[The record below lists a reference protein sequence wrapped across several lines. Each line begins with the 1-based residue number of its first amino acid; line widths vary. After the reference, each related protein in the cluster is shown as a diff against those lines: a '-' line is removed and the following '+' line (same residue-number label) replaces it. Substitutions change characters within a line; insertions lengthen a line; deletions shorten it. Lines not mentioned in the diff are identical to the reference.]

1 MQSEWD
7 YVVERMAQA
16 LAARLG
22 EPFDKERHEDIVI
35 ELLETAGE
43 DGWGFI
49 SPDEFEGF
57 N

>member
-43 DGWGFI
+43 DG
-49 SPDEFEGF
+49 
-57 N
+57 